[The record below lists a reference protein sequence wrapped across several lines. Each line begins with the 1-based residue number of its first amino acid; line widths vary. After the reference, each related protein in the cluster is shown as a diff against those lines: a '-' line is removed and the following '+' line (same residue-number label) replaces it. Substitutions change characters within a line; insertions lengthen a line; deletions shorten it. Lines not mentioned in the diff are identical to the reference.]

1 MATQSP
7 DMKAKNN
14 AALCHKLIKM
24 RTHVDKNVILKYA
37 IIWAYHYQDL
47 LYPLHLTQKYP

>member
-1 MATQSP
+1 MVVYYMATQSP

-37 IIWAYHYQDL
+37 II
-47 LYPLHLTQKYP
+47 